1 MPARTDRRFYE
12 VLGVDTDASESD
24 IKKAFRKLAVRHH
37 PDKGGDPDEFKDMMR
52 AYEVLS
58 DGKKRKL
65 YDEYGEDF
73 EEAPSMDPFDLFRPR
88 PPAKGE
94 DVVHRMNVSLENLY
108 RGKTSKMRIT
118 RNVVCDG
125 CHGSGSNVGGTST
138 ECRGCNGRGVV
149 TSLRQIGPGMVTQ
162 TQAVC
167 NDCNGEGTTIAD
179 KDKCTMCLGKKV
191 VSEAKVLSV
200 VVEPGMRHGQRIVFH
215 GEADARP
222 GLPPGNVV
230 FVLQQTEHEHFQRKG
245 NDLVCKQRVSLVEAL
260 CGAHLIVPTLDGR
273 HLSAHCKVGDVVRP
287 NQVMMVP
294 GEGMPIYKD
303 PFEKGDLYLQFEII
317 FPEHVSP
324 QQIEALTSTLGG
336 KPTVSVPTGAEEA
349 ELQPAN
355 PEAIGKLQE
364 PLHGGGFLD
373 EEDGDEP
380 RVGCQTQ

>member
-125 CHGSGSNVGGTST
+125 CHGSGSNVGGAST

-260 CGAHLIVPTLDGR
+260 CGAYLIVPTLDT
-273 HLSAHCKVGDVVRP
+273 HLTQTRQCPERTDGFLRSWTRMRPRRSGACESRLSGGGQVRGVEVGDV
-287 NQVMMVP
+287 P
-294 GEGMPIYKD
+294 GRA
-303 PFEKGDLYLQFEII
+303 
-317 FPEHVSP
+317 
-324 QQIEALTSTLGG
+324 ALRRQHIPPTMQGSDQSSHERDG
-336 KPTVSVPTGAEEA
+336 K
-349 ELQPAN
+349 
-355 PEAIGKLQE
+355 
-364 PLHGGGFLD
+364 
-373 EEDGDEP
+373 
-380 RVGCQTQ
+380 